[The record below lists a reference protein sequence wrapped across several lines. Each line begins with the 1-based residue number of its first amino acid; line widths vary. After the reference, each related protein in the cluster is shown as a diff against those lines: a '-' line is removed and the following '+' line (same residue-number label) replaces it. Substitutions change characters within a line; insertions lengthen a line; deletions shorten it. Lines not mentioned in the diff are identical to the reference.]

1 MAKRPSHFQPLVV
14 RRRMCSFY
22 LCLSLSRV
30 ASYASHENK
39 MGTLLKSIEK
49 DEATRALAGKKSQM
63 LTHARYNSALDDA
76 VTETRQTPREGEKL
90 DRYCGGARPFKFQL
104 IARPTDRATDRRCSL
119 M

>member
-49 DEATRALAGKKSQM
+49 DEATRALAGKTSQM

-76 VTETRQTPREGEKL
+76 VTETRQGC
-90 DRYCGGARPFKFQL
+90 DSIGL
-104 IARPTDRATDRRCSL
+104 ICSL
-119 M
+119 ICAKMDFTPEMRPKMRPKMHPRQF